1 MSRIFQSNGTI
12 FGRHAQQAAPYFSS
26 KTGKPVT
33 LDELQ
38 AIFPM
43 ELIQQENSQE
53 RWIDIPE
60 EVREM
65 YRQWRP
71 SPLYRLGL
79 WKSIWDSCQNLLQI

>member
-1 MSRIFQSNGTI
+1 MVQY

-43 ELIQQENSQE
+43 ELIQQE
-53 RWIDIPE
+53 IP
-60 EVREM
+60 R
-65 YRQWRP
+65 RD
-71 SPLYRLGL
+71 GL
-79 WKSIWDSCQNLLQI
+79 TFRKK

>member
-12 FGRHAQQAAPYFSS
+12 FWQTCQQAAPYFSS

-43 ELIQQENSQE
+43 ELIQQE
-53 RWIDIPE
+53 IPG
-60 EVREM
+60 EM
-65 YRQWRP
+65 
-71 SPLYRLGL
+71 
-79 WKSIWDSCQNLLQI
+79 D